1 MYFTLKMFS
10 GKWKQNI
17 TILIKFYPFWFYS
30 KCPSSFWLSCSS
42 SSYMPEIMYWAN
54 FVYNYQILVTLLSH
68 NKQFQEHL
76 WIKKMLKSSHIFPN
90 SVKSAYSMKINKL
103 LTLQEKL
110 NFQYPLHSLLFFSK
124 QPHFLPIHYFLLIKS
139 RPVFLWNLSEEMS
152 QMSLLEKWVLLRSV
166 KAHSVIMYCTLM
178 IRDMQ
183 DINL

>member
-1 MYFTLKMFS
+1 MYFTPRMFS
-10 GKWKQNI
+10 GKWKRNI
-17 TILIKFYPFWFYS
+17 TILIKFYIFLFYS
-30 KCPSSFWLSCSS
+30 KYPSSFWLSYSL
-42 SSYMPEIMYWAN
+42 SSYMPEIMHYAN
-54 FVYNYQILVTLLSH
+54 FVYNYQILLTLVSH
-68 NKQFQEHL
+68 NKKFQEHL

-103 LTLQEKL
+103 LILQEKL

-124 QPHFLPIHYFLLIKS
+124 QPHFLPIYYFLLIKS
-139 RPVFLWNLSEEMS
+139 RPVFLCNF

-166 KAHSVIMYCTLM
+166 KADSVIMYCILM